1 MENQPELHIDRSFDQ
16 TAEHVHRNG
25 EPCPTCKSFECI
37 GATPAGDKDAD
48 AEKPFCRYCV
58 YCGSSIPKGRIRID
72 EFCSQVCR
80 STANNIAGINA
91 AGPDDFGGEDF
102 PTDRQPRATGN
113 TFPEHLRRPFDRHVS
128 PAILEQRILDLEAE
142 RDLLETAYKRELS
155 RRKEAET
162 RVRYIEKRIKHF
174 EGLVSVLSRYIDKLA
189 VTAAQV
195 QRTAKFATDFAG
207 QLKGGQ
213 PLPFAFPAEETDETR
228 KRA

>member
-1 MENQPELHIDRSFDQ
+1 MENQPELHIDRSFEQ
-16 TAEHVHRNG
+16 TAEHTH
-25 EPCPTCKSFECI
+25 
-37 GATPAGDKDAD
+37 GD
-48 AEKPFCRYCV
+48 
-58 YCGSSIPKGRIRID
+58 G
-72 EFCSQVCR
+72 QVCL
-80 STANNIAGINA
+80 TCIAH
-91 AGPDDFGGEDF
+91 
-102 PTDRQPRATGN
+102 

-213 PLPFAFPAEETDETR
+213 PLPFEFPAEETDETR